1 MDEIASTAN
10 DSEPKKLFE
19 EADKIQKTL
28 RNILVDLKKD
38 VDGHCKVTVLSPA
51 EKMVDTIKDTLSTS
65 RVKRRE
71 KSIADK
77 KKDLHKRLFGALV
90 ISNGAREPM
99 SKYKSAIP
107 TEEAKA
113 KHMRIVRDNI
123 DAIKRL
129 ELKLAMDMD
138 VGGSPLE
145 SLSQMALAWE
155 ISRSLDDPNEPGE
168 LM

>member
-1 MDEIASTAN
+1 
-10 DSEPKKLFE
+10 
-19 EADKIQKTL
+19 
-28 RNILVDLKKD
+28 V
-38 VDGHCKVTVLSPA
+38 
-51 EKMVDTIKDTLSTS
+51 VDTIKDTFSIG

-71 KSIADK
+71 ESIADK

-113 KHMRIVRDNI
+113 KHMKIVRDNI
-123 DAIKRL
+123 DEIKRL

-138 VGGSPLE
+138 LGCSPSE
-145 SLSQMALAWE
+145 ILSQMAWAWI